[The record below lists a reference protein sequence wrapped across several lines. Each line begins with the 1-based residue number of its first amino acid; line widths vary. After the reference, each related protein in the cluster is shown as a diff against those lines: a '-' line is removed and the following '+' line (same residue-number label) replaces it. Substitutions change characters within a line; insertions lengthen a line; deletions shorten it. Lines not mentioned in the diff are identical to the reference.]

1 MERTRAL
8 GLTALEQ
15 RLMGT
20 IARRGLR
27 TFVLIVTG
35 ASVALSELLTVSWM
49 LVLRMTAVEMLIGAL
64 TALLVPSIVAP
75 LTAWMLG
82 RLLQALGRA
91 SAELHH
97 LAHTDALT
105 GVANRRSFAE
115 DAAAL
120 WTRRS
125 ESIAVVA
132 MVDIDDFKAVNDRF
146 GHATGDLA
154 LVSLASAL
162 VAAASAHTTGSVVGR
177 LGGDEFAV
185 VALAADEAA
194 ASSAGVA
201 ILAACDLDRACPGV
215 TATAG
220 AVMIAAGVEADLG
233 LDEALVR
240 ADHALYASKQPSGRT
255 VHAAS

>member
-1 MERTRAL
+1 
-8 GLTALEQ
+8 
-15 RLMGT
+15 MGT
-20 IARRGLR
+20 ISRHGLR
-27 TFVLIVTG
+27 RFVLIVTS

-49 LVLRMTAVEMLIGAL
+49 LVLRMTAGEMLIGAL

-75 LTAWMLG
+75 ATAWMLG
-82 RLLQALGRA
+82 RLLRALARA

-115 DAAAL
+115 DATAL
-120 WTRRS
+120 WERRTA
-125 ESIAVVA
+125 SIAVVA

-154 LVSLASAL
+154 LTSLASAL
-162 VAAASAHTTGSVVGR
+162 TVAASAHATGWTVGR

-185 VALAADEAA
+185 VALATDEET

-201 ILAACDLDRACPGV
+201 ILAACDLHRACPGV

-220 AVMIAAGVEADLG
+220 AVMIAAGLEADLT
-233 LDEALVR
+233 LDEALAR
-240 ADHALYASKQPSGRT
+240 ADHALYAAKQPSGR
-255 VHAAS
+255 VVPAAT